1 MNTTAILL
9 AAGEG
14 TRMKSSLHKVL
25 HPICGKA
32 MIDYPLDLVRELG
45 VERPVVVGGHGAE
58 SVREHIGDGVDFAVQ
73 DKSTGWGTGH
83 AVMSAQQFLEEGKV
97 YVLAG
102 DMPLLKKEDIAA
114 LGDAVENGAACAM
127 LTAGLWPCDPQCGW
141 QCAGYCRAA

>member
-45 VERPVVVGGHGAE
+45 VERPVVVVGHGAE
-58 SVREHIGDGVDFAVQ
+58 SVREHIGDLAKNIQKGVE
-73 DKSTGWGTGH
+73 W
-83 AVMSAQQFLEEGKV
+83 AQANPG
-97 YVLAG
+97 
-102 DMPLLKKEDIAA
+102 
-114 LGDAVENGAACAM
+114 N
-127 LTAGLWPCDPQCGW
+127 
-141 QCAGYCRAA
+141 